1 MVIGIVGIVFLSR
14 FNQSALGRPEA
25 KRASTGKWRIQLPQ
39 ERLPVRK
46 IKEVLR
52 LHSLGLS
59 QRQIA
64 ASCAVG
70 QATVSDY
77 LKAAKAA
84 GLRWP
89 EVAEWSDD
97 QVMQA
102 VAPSRPEPG
111 QPNQSPEPDYAD
123 IRHEL
128 QTNKHVTLQLL
139 WEEYREKNPDGYRYS
154 RFCDLYRRWLG
165 RQEVVL
171 RQEHRAGEKLFVD
184 YAGDT
189 IAIHSASGGGTATA
203 AIFVAVLGAS
213 SFTYSEATATQ
224 GLADWIGAHMR
235 AFEFLG
241 GVPEIIVPDNLK
253 SGVTK
258 ACRYEPSVNRTYE
271 EMASHYGVAVVPARR
286 QKPRDKAKVEAG
298 VLVVE
303 RWILAALRK
312 RKFFSLGEVNRAIQE
327 LLVRLNDRPFR
338 KRDGTRRSL
347 FVSLDKPALRAL
359 PADRYEYG
367 DWETH
372 RVNIDYHVEFDH
384 HWYSVPYQLIQQE
397 VEVRATATT
406 VEIFHRGVRISSHGR
421 SYVPHVATTVN
432 DHRPKAHQ
440 RHLEWTPSRL
450 VDWAKTIGPATA
462 ELFDRI
468 MASKRHPEQGY
479 RSCLGVL
486 RLSKEYTGQRVE
498 AAARRAIA
506 LHACSYQSIKSILKC
521 NLDSQAIESAAGPK
535 PPLDHPNIR
544 GSEYFD
550 TGEEPTLQ

>member
-1 MVIGIVGIVFLSR
+1 M
-14 FNQSALGRPEA
+14 
-25 KRASTGKWRIQLPQ
+25 PQ

-77 LKAAKAA
+77 LKAAAA
-84 GLRWP
+84 SGLKWS
-89 EVAEWSDD
+89 EIAEWSDD
-97 QVMQA
+97 RVMQA
-102 VAPSRPEPG
+102 ITPVREKADHRS
-111 QPNQSPEPDYAD
+111 QSPEPDYAALQ
-123 IRHEL
+123 HEL

-139 WEEYREKNPDGYRYS
+139 WEEYRENNPEGYRYS
-154 RFCDLYRRWLG
+154 RFCDLYRRWLR

-171 RQEHRAGEKLFVD
+171 RQEHRAGERLFVD

-189 IAIHSASGGGTATA
+189 IAIHSAIGGDPTSA

-213 SFTYSEATATQ
+213 NFTYSEATATQ

-235 AFEFLG
+235 AFAFLG

-286 QKPRDKAKVEAG
+286 GKPRDKAKVEAG

-312 RKFFSLGEVNRAIQE
+312 RRFFSLGEVNLAIQE

-338 KRDGTRRSL
+338 KREGSRRSL
-347 FVSLDKPALRAL
+347 FESLDKPALRAL
-359 PADRYEYG
+359 PAERYEYG

-372 RVNIDYHVEFDH
+372 RVNIDYHVEFDN
-384 HWYSVPYQLIQQE
+384 HWYSVPYLLTQQE

-406 VEIFHRGVRISSHGR
+406 VEIFHRGVRVSSHGR
-421 SYVPHVATTVN
+421 SYVPHVATTVD

-450 VDWAKTIGPATA
+450 VDWARTIGPATA

-479 RSCLGVL
+479 RSCLGIL
-486 RLSKEYTGQRVE
+486 RLSKTYAAQRVE

-506 LHACSYQSIKSILKC
+506 LNACSYQSIKSILKC
-521 NLDSQAIESAAGPK
+521 NLDSQAIEPTAEPK

-550 TGEEPTLQ
+550 TGDEPTVQ

>member
-1 MVIGIVGIVFLSR
+1 M
-14 FNQSALGRPEA
+14 
-25 KRASTGKWRIQLPQ
+25 
-39 ERLPVRK
+39 RK

-52 LHSLGLS
+52 LHSRGLS

-64 ASCAVG
+64 ASCAIG
-70 QATVSDY
+70 QATVSEY
-77 LKAAKAA
+77 LKAADAA
-84 GLRWP
+84 GLKWP
-89 EVAEWSDD
+89 DIAEWSDD
-97 QVMQA
+97 RVMQA
-102 VAPSRPEPG
+102 VAPSRENPARRK
-111 QPNQSPEPDYAD
+111 QSPEPNYAD

-128 QTNKHVTLQLL
+128 QTNKHVTLYLL

-154 RFCDLYRRWLG
+154 RFCDLYRGWQ
-165 RQEVVL
+165 RQQELVL

-189 IAIHSASGGGTATA
+189 ITVQSPTGGAATA

-213 SFTYSEATATQ
+213 NYTYAEATATQ

-235 AFEFLG
+235 TFEFLG

-271 EMASHYGVAVVPARR
+271 EMAAHYGVAVIPARR
-286 QKPRDKAKVEAG
+286 AKPRDKAKVEVG
-298 VLVVE
+298 VLLVE

-312 RKFFSLGEVNRAIQE
+312 RRFFSLGEVNQAIRE
-327 LLVRLNDRPFR
+327 LLERLNHRPFR
-338 KRDGTRRSL
+338 KREGSRRSL
-347 FVSLDKPALRAL
+347 FESLDRPALRGL
-359 PADRYEYG
+359 PAERYEFG

-372 RVNIDYHVEFDH
+372 RVNIDYHVEFDN
-384 HWYSVPYQLIQQE
+384 HWYSVPYHLTQQE

-406 VEIFHRGVRISSHGR
+406 VEIFHRGVRVSSHGR
-421 SYVPHVATTVN
+421 SYVPHLATTIHE
-432 DHRPKAHQ
+432 HRPKAHQ

-468 MASKRHPEQGY
+468 MAGKRHPEQGY
-479 RSCLGVL
+479 RSCLGIL
-486 RLSKEYTGQRVE
+486 RLSKEYSSERVE

-506 LHACSYQSIKSILKC
+506 LHACSYPSLKSILKC
-521 NLDSQAIESAAGPK
+521 HLDSQPMDPAANPK

-550 TGEEPTLQ
+550 TGEEPTVQ